1 VHSEAPKDIQAT
13 PRVASPLTGHE
24 LKRAIAEVPFW
35 WHSIDLGEIST
46 PGGKNAEL
54 LQKEWETMKVPNL
67 EGKTVLDIG
76 AWDGYFTF
84 MAEPD
89 SP

>member
-1 VHSEAPKDIQAT
+1 
-13 PRVASPLTGHE
+13 
-24 LKRAIAEVPFW
+24 
-35 WHSIDLGEIST
+35 
-46 PGGKNAEL
+46 
-54 LQKEWETMKVPNL
+54 MKVPNL